1 MTIYQVRS
9 IIPTGMNTISL
20 SVESGFLI
28 ESEASSNLKVW
39 DLLIQG
45 FLIEQQISGSIKLA
59 VFISNDMQLND
70 LSGSRYITGPALD
83 LVFSMLDLSI
93 IKTKVSVLDLHT
105 QKITFEIEENQAIDI
120 IEILDTSLNI
130 VEVL

>member
-9 IIPTGMNTISL
+9 IIPTGMNAISL

-28 ESEASSNLKVW
+28 ESETNSNLKVW

-45 FLIEQQISGSIKLA
+45 FLIEQQISGSIELT